1 MFCDTVKVCDYVPS
15 FSSLSSQDNCPY
27 IFNQDQNDVDKDGI
41 GDVCDLCNFTDPNN
55 PVDRDN
61 DGVDDICD
69 NCPQKPNTDQENHDD
84 DETGDA
90 CDPDDDND
98 GTSE

>member
-1 MFCDTVKVCDYVPS
+1 MKECDYVPNFWSLFCNTDLNVS
-15 FSSLSSQDNCPY
+15 FLQDNCPY
-27 IFNQDQNDVDKDGI
+27 IFNQDQNDVDNDGI

-61 DGVDDICD
+61 DGVDDICY
-69 NCPQKPNTDQENHDD
+69 NCPQRPNTDQENHDD

-90 CDPDDDND
+90 CDPEHNY
-98 GTSE
+98 